1 MMPPVVFAW
10 LVTLVVEVPC
20 VALWYPGQRRRMA
33 VVCAIATSIT
43 NLAMNILLPRWLSP
57 GDTVGFGELGSI
69 GFEALVYALASR
81 PRDIGRA
88 LAASG
93 LANGLSF
100 AAGLVLPTTM

>member
-1 MMPPVVFAW
+1 MMPAVVFAW
-10 LVTLVVEVPC
+10 LVTLTIEVPC

-33 VVCAIATSIT
+33 VVCAITTSIT
-43 NLAMNILLPRWLSP
+43 NVVMNVLLPRWLGP
-57 GDTVGFGELGSI
+57 DAAVGFGELGAL
-69 GFEALVYALASR
+69 GVEAAVYALASR

-100 AAGLVLPTTM
+100 AAGLILPATL